1 MIRITHQRSKCIGC
15 YYCVEVAPNNWKM
28 NTEDGKAMLLNANE
42 KKGFYTTVTG
52 DDDLDNNIDAAE
64 VCPVKIIKVEKV

>member
-1 MIRITHQRSKCIGC
+1 
-15 YYCVEVAPNNWKM
+15 VEVAPNNWKM

-52 DDDLDNNIDAAE
+52 DDDLDNNIDATE